1 MKKLFSLLLI
11 LSILLCGCTG
21 QPEPTTAP
29 TIQAPTDS
37 AQTQPDW
44 VPYDGNSKNY
54 VYLHESERDRNWE
67 EDILYF
73 GDVYLKE
80 YPVLTHF
87 PSRID
92 YGIEIEYSDEFY
104 DPALRQTFLDDINAL
119 ISNIPALTDS
129 EILYEMQRMLA
140 LLQDAHT
147 ALLFEAKQSLPIG
160 FQEFYEDGEYVFY
173 VTLIPSGKF
182 YALMS
187 TLTGINDIPLA
198 EVIERLRPYVSAE
211 NDYYLLDFLSG
222 GSYPGALANLDL
234 LQITGIADGNTVVY
248 NLMTELGIPLRLKLK
263 GQSSDQLLEMDFTG
277 HTHRGAY
284 PEIYGEDDAAFFYKW
299 MENDTIMYV
308 RINEFEYM
316 ENYTFMQFGNDIIRE
331 LREKG
336 GAEKMVVDLRQN
348 PGGYQFYGYSEFIN
362 ALTRMEFDSLYV
374 LIDQGSTSCSVITA
388 GEIKKAFPDAILVGT
403 PAGQPANFFAGM
415 NLTDYALP
423 NSGVV
428 CPMPLEY
435 YRVLPDNHD
444 EALMPDLVV
453 YPTVQNYIDC
463 IDTILEAVKA
473 Q

>member
-1 MKKLFSLLLI
+1 MKKLLSFLLI
-11 LSILLCGCTG
+11 LSLLLCGCTG
-21 QPEPTTAP
+21 QPEPTTVP
-29 TIQAPTDS
+29 TAQAPTE
-37 AQTQPDW
+37 TQSVW
-44 VPYDGNSKNY
+44 IPYDGTSKNY
-54 VYLHESERDRNWE
+54 VYLYEDDRERDWE

-80 YPVLTHF
+80 YPALTHF

-92 YGIEIEYSDEFY
+92 LGIEIVYSDEFY
-104 DPALRQTFLDDINAL
+104 DPQLRQTFLDGINSL
-119 ISNIPALTDS
+119 IPRIPELSDMA
-129 EILYEMQRMLA
+129 ILYEIQRLLA

-147 ALLFEAKQSLPIG
+147 SLWIEGEHGFPIG

-173 VTLIPSGKF
+173 VTLLPAEKSH
-182 YALMS
+182 ALFT
-187 TLTGINDIPLA
+187 TLTGINDIPLE
-198 EVIERLRPYVSAE
+198 EVIERLRPYVSTE
-211 NDYYLLDFLSG
+211 NDYYLLDYLSG
-222 GSYPGALANLDL
+222 GSSLGGLASPEL
-234 LQITGIADGNTVVY
+234 LQAAGIAEGDTVVY
-248 NLMTELGIPLRLKLK
+248 NLMSEIGLPLRLKLK
-263 GQSSDQLLEMDFTG
+263 SQTYEELMELDFTG
-277 HTHRGAY
+277 HTHAGAY

-299 MENDTIMYV
+299 MENDTLMYV

-316 ENYTFMQFGNDIIRE
+316 ENYTFLQFGNDIIRE

-336 GAEKMVVDLRQN
+336 GAEKMVVDLRRN

-362 ALTRMEFDSLYV
+362 ALSRMEFDFLYV

-388 GEIKKAFPDAILVGT
+388 GEIKKAFPDAVLVGT

-423 NSGVV
+423 NSGVL

-444 EALMPDLVV
+444 DALMPELTV
-453 YPTVQNYIDC
+453 YPTIRDYLMG